1 MLKEKG
7 IKIMHA
13 LECHQIEGT
22 VKNYTNAEEAE
33 GQTC

>member
-7 IKIMHA
+7 LKIMRA

-22 VKNYTNAEEAE
+22 VTGYTNAEE
-33 GQTC
+33 GKRQT